1 MKKTCC
7 KCHGLDSPV
16 HYNLWPGLG
25 SISRKITFLQ
35 SLGCKLGGFPE
46 LPSTRDMDAAEAK
59 RRKITF
65 FKGEETANKALQAAG
80 WKLDETEDS
89 QVLIPPS
96 PDVEEGVEQS
106 EGENEDQGGISEC
119 QVEESP
125 ENN

>member
-1 MKKTCC
+1 
-7 KCHGLDSPV
+7 
-16 HYNLWPGLG
+16 
-25 SISRKITFLQ
+25 
-35 SLGCKLGGFPE
+35 
-46 LPSTRDMDAAEAK
+46 MDAAEAK

-65 FKGEETANKALQAAG
+65 FKEEETANKALQAAG
-80 WKLDETEDS
+80 WKLDETEGS

-96 PDVEEGVEQS
+96 PDVEGVEQS

>member
-1 MKKTCC
+1 
-7 KCHGLDSPV
+7 
-16 HYNLWPGLG
+16 
-25 SISRKITFLQ
+25 
-35 SLGCKLGGFPE
+35 
-46 LPSTRDMDAAEAK
+46 MDAAEAK

-106 EGENEDQGGISEC
+106 GENEDQGCISEC

>member
-1 MKKTCC
+1 
-7 KCHGLDSPV
+7 
-16 HYNLWPGLG
+16 LWPGLG

-65 FKGEETANKALQAAG
+65 FKGVETANKALQAAG

-119 QVEESP
+119 QVEESTG
-125 ENN
+125 NN

>member
-1 MKKTCC
+1 
-7 KCHGLDSPV
+7 
-16 HYNLWPGLG
+16 
-25 SISRKITFLQ
+25 
-35 SLGCKLGGFPE
+35 
-46 LPSTRDMDAAEAK
+46 MDAAEAK

-106 EGENEDQGGISEC
+106 EGENEDQGCISEC
-119 QVEESP
+119 PVEESP

>member
-7 KCHGLDSPV
+7 KCRGLDSPV

-65 FKGEETANKALQAAG
+65 FKEEETANKALQAAG
-80 WKLDETEDS
+80 WKLDETEGS

-119 QVEESP
+119 QVEESTG
-125 ENN
+125 NN

>member
-1 MKKTCC
+1 
-7 KCHGLDSPV
+7 
-16 HYNLWPGLG
+16 
-25 SISRKITFLQ
+25 
-35 SLGCKLGGFPE
+35 
-46 LPSTRDMDAAEAK
+46 MDAAEAK

-96 PDVEEGVEQS
+96 PDVEEGLEQS
-106 EGENEDQGGISEC
+106 EGENEDQGCISEC